1 MHGRAGIPIKLSL
14 IKKSMP
20 FLLFLSALKGICQM
34 EEVLFFF
41 FLILKN
47 LNDMMNSVGNSL
59 PGAII
64 LLIRALRLTLDHDSG
79 KPFL

>member
-34 EEVLFFF
+34 EVVF

-59 PGAII
+59 PGAIT